1 MNKKTLI
8 TKVDLRLI
16 PKQFCWY
23 TIVSAFNHEEV
34 VVQNIKEKIIGTEL
48 EPLVHELYI
57 PIKYT
62 KDIAKGKDGKPIYRI
77 HKRKGALSSYVFIK
91 CVLIEEVWNMIR
103 TTAGVSIILSTGGV
117 PAHTSDDKIESLKK
131 QQYMEG
137 FTEEEERKMME
148 EYKKKYII
156 SEENND
162 PKYIEEIIAKART
175 IKGWKGGAI
184 NELSIEDS

>member
-77 HKRKGALSSYVFIK
+77 HKRKGALSRYVFIK

-103 TTAGVSIILSTGGV
+103 TTAGVSIILSKDRITKETAIHGRV
-117 PAHTSDDKIESLKK
+117 YERRREKDDGRI
-131 QQYMEG
+131 
-137 FTEEEERKMME
+137 
-148 EYKKKYII
+148 
-156 SEENND
+156 
-162 PKYIEEIIAKART
+162 
-175 IKGWKGGAI
+175 
-184 NELSIEDS
+184 